1 MIDDEL
7 SKNNLLNEE
16 KIRYSLLKVSILST
30 MGMYKGIRVMF
41 EELIEEIKNLN
52 LPIEYLKANL
62 IKIDTLQRLSQREE
76 CLKLITEMEAYLEVH
91 KEIPINELEKIK
103 SAILYYKGDH
113 YWRIGKP
120 DIALKYL
127 TQSMEKIKTFNDQEL
142 LGMVYNRFG
151 AVYNHKGMYDEA
163 LNNFKM
169 SLDIALLLKNKR
181 ELSTVYNNIGHVCL
195 QKGEYDIALE
205 CYENSIL
212 FGEEVGNKPDFGVSI
227 LNVGMLFLYLGN
239 HGKALENLKN
249 ALILNEEANS
259 YRHTSSSLYYII
271 QSLLETQAPT
281 TDVNFYL
288 KKLEILYRKSEN
300 NFVFDRYMISKGLIL
315 KSSERLAEKIEAQ
328 KYFNLVVRN
337 ESSRFDLVSEAILN
351 LIEVLLLELK
361 STESKEILTAI
372 ENLTQKLLNDAKKQ
386 NISPILIK
394 TYILQ
399 SKLALLQLE
408 IDRAKE
414 FLGKASKLADE
425 KNLNK
430 LSLAIMKEQK
440 ELNEKLTFWKVLVEK
455 KSSFQERV
463 ELAQIENTIIQ
474 MTNHRLELTYDIEG
488 LFREFSI
495 DKLSLLAFRFENTG
509 VEFHKGINIP
519 ESANINRDL
528 IYMSTNFMIVLG
540 QGQDYHKGLYGPF
553 PVPIPGYSAIVFSL
567 MMNDRQQSDPRMKG
581 QTYSLF
587 CILYPQLFSVLFY
600 KRVAIERIFDVI
612 IAELPDLA
620 DLTEEFLLE
629 LRKEVYNKITE
640 IFTSTHILKTTQEIL
655 SNNKSM

>member
-1 MIDDEL
+1 MIDNEL
-7 SKNNLLNEE
+7 SKNNLSNEE

-30 MGMYKGIRVMF
+30 MGMYKGIMVMF
-41 EELIEEIKNLN
+41 EELIEEITNLN

-91 KEIPINELEKIK
+91 KVIPLKKLEKIK
-103 SAILYYKGDH
+103 SAILYHKGDH

-127 TQSMEKIKTFNDQEL
+127 TQSMEKVKASNDQEL
-142 LGMVYNRFG
+142 LGMLYNRFG

-169 SLDIALLLKNKR
+169 SLDIQLHLMNKR

-195 QKGEYDIALE
+195 MLGEYDIALE
-205 CYENSIL
+205 CYENSIR
-212 FGEEVGNKPDFGVSI
+212 FGEEIGNKPDLGVSI

-239 HGKALENLKN
+239 HDKALKNLKN
-249 ALILNEEANS
+249 ALTLNEEANN
-259 YRHTSSSLYYII
+259 YRHTSSSLYFII
-271 QSLLETQAPT
+271 QLLLETQAPT
-281 TDVNFYL
+281 TEVNIYL
-288 KKLEILYRKSEN
+288 KKLEMLYRKSQS

-315 KSSERLAEKIEAQ
+315 KSSKRLAEKIEAQ
-328 KYFNLVVRN
+328 KYFNLVVKS

-361 STESKEILTAI
+361 STESTEILTAI
-372 ENLTQKLLNDAKKQ
+372 ENLTQKLLNDAKRQ
-386 NISPILIK
+386 NIYPILIK
-394 TYILQ
+394 TYLLQ

-408 IDRAKE
+408 IDKAKE
-414 FLGKASKLADE
+414 FLEKASKLADE
-425 KNLNK
+425 KKLNK

-440 ELNEKLTFWKVLVEK
+440 ELTEKLTFWKVLVDK
-455 KSSFQERV
+455 KSSYLERV

-474 MTNHRLELTYDIEG
+474 MTNHRLELTDDIES
-488 LFREFSI
+488 LFKEFSI

-509 VEFHKGINIP
+509 VQFHKGINIP
-519 ESANINRDL
+519 ESATINRDL

-587 CILYPQLFSVLFY
+587 CILYPQLFSVCFF
-600 KRVAIERIFDVI
+600 KREAITKIFQNRIS
-612 IAELPDLA
+612 ELTDLT

-640 IFTSTHILKTTQEIL
+640 VFTSTHILETTQEVI
-655 SNNKSM
+655 SNN